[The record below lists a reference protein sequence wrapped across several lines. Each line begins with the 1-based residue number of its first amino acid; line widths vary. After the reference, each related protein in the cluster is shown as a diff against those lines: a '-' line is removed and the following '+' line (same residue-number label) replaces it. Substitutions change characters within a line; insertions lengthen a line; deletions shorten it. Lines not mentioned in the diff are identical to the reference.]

1 MGAYGGP
8 HTPGPCFWDLM
19 GHWPIKSIFQIYPWI
34 CNSNDFDNNF
44 KGNNHDWYRISIGLY
59 NQIDKVIQ
67 LIKIIKIKLMFC
79 VHSIEG
85 KIQSARSETD
95 MSKVGLGTTPRT
107 RTGTTGTVASARA
120 LYNGLSRGASAKP
133 TVTPRGVSME
143 SLYPPQRS

>member
-1 MGAYGGP
+1 
-8 HTPGPCFWDLM
+8 
-19 GHWPIKSIFQIYPWI
+19 
-34 CNSNDFDNNF
+34 
-44 KGNNHDWYRISIGLY
+44 
-59 NQIDKVIQ
+59 
-67 LIKIIKIKLMFC
+67 MFC
-79 VHSIEG
+79 VHFIVG

-143 SLYPPQRS
+143 CFSLNKPCSFILSSLVICCCRMFVVNFKINFQLHWCCCLVIGTSGRLCFYCKSQPGNADPSW